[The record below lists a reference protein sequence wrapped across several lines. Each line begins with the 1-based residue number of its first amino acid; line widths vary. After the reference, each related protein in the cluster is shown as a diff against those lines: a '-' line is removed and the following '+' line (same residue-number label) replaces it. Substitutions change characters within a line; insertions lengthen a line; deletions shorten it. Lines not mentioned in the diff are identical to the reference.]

1 MSITETEITIETPAA
16 PKTVRSPLPP
26 PAGAGA
32 QRAQL
37 TTRVGT
43 KDVCRLARQLSTLLH
58 AGMPLVPALSVLKEQ
73 LGQRPKSRYVRW
85 GDSTAPLAPIVGQIR
100 DDVTGGDSLADAM
113 GKYPELFSPLFVN
126 MVAAGESSGTLEA
139 VLTRLAEILEKR
151 VQLTGKVKA
160 ALAYPLMMALVATG
174 VVVFLLSYVVPG
186 LTQLFTQ
193 MHHQLPQ
200 PTLVLISV
208 SNAIRSNGVLMG
220 VLAVAATGGIIAF
233 CRSSSGRIWVDRL
246 KFGLPL
252 FGPLFFKIEAARLTR
267 TWGTL
272 MKSGIPII
280 AAIDISRRVSQN
292 HIILA
297 AADTIKEGVHKGQ
310 TVADAIQATGIFPP
324 VVFHV
329 IATGQT
335 SGNVEDGLIDIA
347 DMYESEIETAVRSL
361 TSLLEPLILL
371 VMGGVV
377 GFIVLAIL
385 LPIFEIN
392 QASNFGM

>member
-1 MSITETEITIETPAA
+1 VPIIESDIKAEPRTRPPMHAPA
-16 PKTVRSPLPP
+16 VPP
-26 PAGAGA
+26 QA
-32 QRAQL
+32 RAQL
-37 TTRVGT
+37 STRVGT

-58 AGMPLVPALSVLKEQ
+58 AGMPLVPALSVLQEQ
-73 LGQRPKSRYVRW
+73 LGQTPKSRYVRW
-85 GDSTAPLAPIVGQIR
+85 GDSTTSLAPIVAQIR
-100 DDVTGGDSLADAM
+100 DDVSGGDSLAEAM
-113 GKYPELFSPLFVN
+113 GQYPDLFSPLFVN
-126 MVAAGESSGTLEA
+126 MVAAGESSGTLEP

-160 ALAYPLMMALVATG
+160 ALAYPAMMALVAAG
-174 VVVFLLSYVVPG
+174 VVIFLLSYVVPG
-186 LTQLFTQ
+186 LTQLFTE
-193 MHHQLPQ
+193 MHHQLPG
-200 PTLVLISV
+200 PTLVLI
-208 SNAIRSNGVLMG
+208 AISTTIRTYATIIG
-220 VLAVAATGGIIAF
+220 VLAVAAVSGIVMF
-233 CRSSSGRIWVDRL
+233 CRSESGRIWTDRL
-246 KFGLPL
+246 KFALPL
-252 FGPLFFKIEAARLTR
+252 FGPLFFKIEAARLAR

-292 HIILA
+292 HIITE

-310 TVADAIQATGIFPP
+310 TVADAVQATGIFPP

-347 DMYESEIETAVRSL
+347 GMYETEIETAVRSL

-371 VMGGVV
+371 VMGGIV

-392 QASNFGM
+392 QSF

>member
-1 MSITETEITIETPAA
+1 VPVTETEITMEAPAA
-16 PKTVRSPLPP
+16 PRRSRSLR
-26 PAGAGA
+26 PAPASTGAK
-32 QRAQL
+32 RAQL
-37 TTRVGT
+37 STRVGT
-43 KDVCRLARQLSTLLH
+43 KDICRLARHLSTLLH
-58 AGMPLVPALSVLKEQ
+58 AGMPLVPALSVLQEQ

-100 DDVTGGDSLADAM
+100 DDVSGGDSLAEAM
-113 GKYPELFSPLFVN
+113 GRYPELFSPLFVN
-126 MVAAGESSGTLEA
+126 MIAAGESSGTLEP

-151 VQLTGKVKA
+151 VQLAGKVKA

-193 MHHQLPQ
+193 MHRQLPR
-200 PTLVLISV
+200 PTLVLIATSD
-208 SNAIRSNGVLMG
+208 AIRSNALLLGVLG
-220 VLAVAATGGIIAF
+220 VAAIGGTVAL
-233 CRSSSGRIWVDRL
+233 CRSPSGRLWIDRI
-246 KFGLPL
+246 KFALPL

-292 HIILA
+292 HIMTG

-347 DMYESEIETAVRSL
+347 DMYETEIETALRSL
-361 TSLLEPLILL
+361 TALLEPLILL

-392 QASNFGM
+392 QSF

>member
-1 MSITETEITIETPAA
+1 MPIIETEITIEPEAMGKPRHPSVTAPAA
-16 PKTVRSPLPP
+16 S
-26 PAGAGA
+26 AGK
-32 QRAQL
+32 RAQL
-37 TTRVGT
+37 STRVGT

-58 AGMPLVPALSVLKEQ
+58 AGMPLVPALSVLQEQ
-73 LGQRPKSRYVRW
+73 LGQTPKSRYVRW
-85 GDSTAPLAPIVGQIR
+85 GDATAPLAPIVAQIR
-100 DDVTGGDSLADAM
+100 DDVSGGDSLADAM

-126 MVAAGESSGTLEA
+126 MVAAGESSGTLEP

-160 ALAYPLMMALVATG
+160 ALAYPMMMALVAAG
-174 VVVFLLSYVVPG
+174 VVIFLLSYVVPG
-186 LTQLFTQ
+186 LTQLFTE
-193 MHHQLPQ
+193 MHRQLPK
-200 PTLVLISV
+200 PTLVLI
-208 SNAIRSNGVLMG
+208 AISSTMREYAAALGVLTAM
-220 VLAVAATGGIIAF
+220 AIGGLIAF
-233 CRSSSGRIWVDRL
+233 CRSAVGRIWVDRL

-310 TVADAIQATGIFPP
+310 TVADAIRATGIFPP

-347 DMYESEIETAVRSL
+347 EMYETEIETALRSL

-392 QASNFGM
+392 QSF

>member
-1 MSITETEITIETPAA
+1 MSASAPAA
-16 PKTVRSPLPP
+16 R
-26 PAGAGA
+26 
-32 QRAQL
+32 RAQL
-37 TTRVGT
+37 STRVGT
-43 KDVCRLARQLSTLLH
+43 KELCRLARQLSTLLH
-58 AGMPLVPALSVLKEQ
+58 AGMPLVPALSVLEEQ
-73 LGQRPKSRYVRW
+73 LGQTPKSRYVRW
-85 GDSTAPLAPIVGQIR
+85 GDSTTPLAPIVAQIR
-100 DDVTGGDSLADAM
+100 DDVSGGDSLAEAL
-113 GKYPELFSPLFVN
+113 GKYPDLFSPLFVN
-126 MVAAGESSGTLEA
+126 MVAAGESSGTLEP

-160 ALAYPLMMALVATG
+160 ALAYPVMMAVVAAG
-174 VVVFLLSYVVPG
+174 VVIFLLSYVVPG
-186 LTQLFTQ
+186 ITQLFTE
-193 MHHQLPQ
+193 MNRQLPR
-200 PTLVLISV
+200 PTQVLI
-208 SNAIRSNGVLMG
+208 AISSTMRAYATVIGVLTIA
-220 VLAVAATGGIIAF
+220 AVGGIVAF
-233 CRSSSGRIWVDRL
+233 CRSESGRVWVDRL

-280 AAIDISRRVSQN
+280 AAIDISRRVCQN
-292 HIILA
+292 HIMVEA
-297 AADTIKEGVHKGQ
+297 ANTIKQCVHKGQ

-347 DMYESEIETAVRSL
+347 EMYETEIETAMRSL
-361 TSLLEPLILL
+361 TSLLEPMILL
-371 VMGGVV
+371 VMGAVV

-392 QASNFGM
+392 QSF

>member
-1 MSITETEITIETPAA
+1 VPITETEITIEAPASQKPSRPPMQA
-16 PKTVRSPLPP
+16 PAVPSTR
-26 PAGAGA
+26 
-32 QRAQL
+32 RAQL
-37 TTRVGT
+37 STRVGT

-58 AGMPLVPALSVLKEQ
+58 AGMPLVPALSVLQEQ
-73 LGQRPKSRYVRW
+73 LGQTSKSRYVRW
-85 GDSTAPLAPIVGQIR
+85 GDSTAPLAPIVAQIR
-100 DDVTGGDSLADAM
+100 DDVSGGDSLAEAM
-113 GKYPELFSPLFVN
+113 GKYPTLFSSLFVN
-126 MVAAGESSGTLEA
+126 MVAAGESSGTLEP

-151 VQLTGKVKA
+151 VQLTSKVKA
-160 ALAYPLMMALVATG
+160 ALAYPMMMSLVATG
-174 VVVFLLSYVVPG
+174 VVIFLLSYVVPG
-186 LTQLFTQ
+186 ITQLFTE
-193 MHHQLPQ
+193 MHRELPK
-200 PTLVLISV
+200 PTLVLIAV
-208 SNAIRSNGVLMG
+208 SNAMRSHTVFIG
-220 VLAVAATGGIIAF
+220 VLAVAAIGGVIAF
-233 CRSSSGRIWVDRL
+233 CRSPNGRIWVDRL

-292 HIILA
+292 HIILE

-310 TVADAIQATGIFPP
+310 TVADAIQSTGIFPP

-347 DMYESEIETAVRSL
+347 DMYEAEIETSMRSL

-392 QASNFGM
+392 RGF